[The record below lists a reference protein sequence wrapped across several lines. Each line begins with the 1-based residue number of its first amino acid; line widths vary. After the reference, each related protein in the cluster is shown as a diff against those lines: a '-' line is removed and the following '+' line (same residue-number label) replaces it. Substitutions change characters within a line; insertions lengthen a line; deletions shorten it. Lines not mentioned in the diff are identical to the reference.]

1 MNKEELLKRLGIE
14 NSSAEKQN
22 EILQNLANAVSTRI
36 MLKLSEQLSDEDL
49 DEISKMID
57 NNQDMEVERFITSK
71 IPNYEEFKN
80 KIEADM
86 IEEVIN
92 NKSSIMQNIDAISSE
107 KLSLS

>member
-14 NSSAEKQN
+14 NSSVEKQN

-36 MLKLSEQLSDEDL
+36 MVKLSEQLTDEDL
-49 DEISKMID
+49 DQISKMID
-57 NNQDMEVERFITSK
+57 NNQDMEVERFINSK

>member
-14 NSSAEKQN
+14 NSSVEKQN
-22 EILQNLANAVSTRI
+22 EILQNLATAVSTRI
-36 MLKLSEQLSDEDL
+36 MVKLSEQLTDEDL
-49 DEISKMID
+49 DQISKMID
-57 NNQDMEVERFITSK
+57 NNQDMEVERFIISK

>member
-14 NSSAEKQN
+14 NSSVEKQN

-36 MLKLSEQLSDEDL
+36 MVKLSEQLTDEDL
-49 DEISKMID
+49 DQISKMID
-57 NNQDMEVERFITSK
+57 NNQDMEVERFITGK

>member
-1 MNKEELLKRLGIE
+1 MTKEELIKILGIQ
-14 NSSAEKQN
+14 NSTAEKQD

-36 MLKLSEQLSDEDL
+36 MVKLSEQLSDEDL
-49 DEISKMID
+49 DQNSKMID
-57 NNQDMEVERFITSK
+57 NNQDAEVEKFITNK